1 MFEKIFEGLKPFL
14 IWKYNDLLFK
24 YDDKYKAILSEI
36 DHIFKNNFFII
47 EDNVKQYF
55 KKNEKLQQ
63 EINNQPENIRKI
75 ILNLKNS
82 NFEESIEFYD
92 KMENQFKE
100 NPLVNIFC
108 EKYILNDNILMN
120 SYENFKNSVLWFKKV
135 YNEELLGFYSWKEVN
150 ISSLELHKKIVINSL
165 KSLLELWDKKIA
177 IMFQN
182 IYKDFISYFIKNPN
196 IDSAKLE
203 NLHKSLNTIY
213 DNLRKKENFK
223 IYIFLED
230 YIEKC
235 FSDMINLIIK
245 K

>member
-1 MFEKIFEGLKPFL
+1 
-14 IWKYNDLLFK
+14 
-24 YDDKYKAILSEI
+24 
-36 DHIFKNNFFII
+36 
-47 EDNVKQYF
+47 
-55 KKNEKLQQ
+55 
-63 EINNQPENIRKI
+63 
-75 ILNLKNS
+75 
-82 NFEESIEFYD
+82 
-92 KMENQFKE
+92 
-100 NPLVNIFC
+100 
-108 EKYILNDNILMN
+108 
-120 SYENFKNSVLWFKKV
+120 
-135 YNEELLGFYSWKEVN
+135 
-150 ISSLELHKKIVINSL
+150 
-165 KSLLELWDKKIA
+165 
-177 IMFQN
+177 MFQN